1 MVFCCRDLA
10 ARNVLVGAEGR
21 VKVTTFPLLIVI
33 VVVLDFVVIAVT
45 VVDLI
50 AVALIVVDVILF
62 TVFIIMIKQVADFG
76 LARDLTECE
85 YYRKT
90 GDGKVALIMMIMMI
104 MIMMMEMM
112 AMMAIMTTMTLK
124 MATIMTMMMGKL
136 MNHFFLQL
144 PVKWMSPESLFQR
157 TANSMSGEQSL
168 HMSHVTCA
176 IGTCHMILSH
186 ICQLHVW

>member
-90 GDGKVALIMMIMMI
+90 GDGKVALIMMIM
-104 MIMMMEMM
+104 IMMMEMM

-124 MATIMTMMMGKL
+124 MATIMTMMGKL
-136 MNHFFLQL
+136 MNHF
-144 PVKWMSPESLFQR
+144 
-157 TANSMSGEQSL
+157 
-168 HMSHVTCA
+168 
-176 IGTCHMILSH
+176 
-186 ICQLHVW
+186 

>member
-124 MATIMTMMMGKL
+124 MATIMTMMGKP

>member
-90 GDGKVALIMMIMMI
+90 GDGKVDESDGDDCDLVMMIVILMMI
-104 MIMMMEMM
+104 
-112 AMMAIMTTMTLK
+112 K
-124 MATIMTMMMGKL
+124 
-136 MNHFFLQL
+136 Q
-144 PVKWMSPESLFQR
+144 SP
-157 TANSMSGEQSL
+157 
-168 HMSHVTCA
+168 
-176 IGTCHMILSH
+176 
-186 ICQLHVW
+186 